1 VIPWE
6 ALSTETLLNPRLPSD
21 DLDRLRRLVARAG
34 PLAGHVWLAT
44 SGVSARL
51 KPVALAKRAL
61 LASAAAV
68 NDHLRVTARDVWLN
82 PLPAFH
88 VGGLGIHARAHLSGT
103 RVATLDAWA
112 PGAYRAAAAAAAA
125 TLSALVPTQVFDLV
139 RAGQPAPA
147 TLRAV
152 VVGGGALALALYRR
166 ARALGWPLLPSYGAT
181 ECGSQAATADLASL
195 DRDAVP
201 DLRVL
206 PHLALRAGADGRI
219 EIRGASLL
227 TGYAT
232 DQGLDDPKRDG
243 WWRTG
248 DLGLVR
254 EGTVTVAGRAGEV
267 VKVLGESV
275 AVGPLQLTLEI
286 AMLDL
291 TFAGDAALYA
301 LPDERA
307 GWRLGLAY
315 AGADP
320 AAAAALGAA
329 FNDRVAP
336 YERVSDVVGVA
347 RIPRSALGKVMVGE
361 LGELVGLV
369 KRER

>member
-1 VIPWE
+1 V
-6 ALSTETLLNPRLPSD
+6 
-21 DLDRLRRLVARAG
+21 V
-34 PLAGHVWLAT
+34 
-44 SGVSARL
+44 
-51 KPVALAKRAL
+51 
-61 LASAAAV
+61 
-68 NDHLRVTARDVWLN
+68 
-82 PLPAFH
+82 
-88 VGGLGIHARAHLSGT
+88 
-103 RVATLDAWA
+103 TLDAWA
-112 PGAYRAAAAAAAA
+112 PEAFRAAAAAAGA

-139 RAGQPAPA
+139 RAGLPAPA
-147 TLRAV
+147 SLRAV
-152 VVGGGALALALYRR
+152 VVGGVALAPALYRR

-195 DRDAVP
+195 ERDAVP
-201 DLRVL
+201 ELRIL
-206 PHLALRAGADGRI
+206 PHLVLRAGADGRI

-248 DLGLVR
+248 DVGLVR
-254 EGTVTVAGRAGEV
+254 EGTVAVSGRAGEV
-267 VKVLGESV
+267 VKILGESV
-275 AVGPLQLTLEI
+275 AVGPLRLTLEM

-291 TFAGDAALYA
+291 EFAGDAALYA

-329 FNDRVAP
+329 FNERVAP
-336 YERVSDVVGVA
+336 YERIMDVVEVA
-347 RIPRSALGKVMVGE
+347 RIPRSALGKVIIGE
-361 LGELVGLV
+361 LEQLV
-369 KRER
+369 KRET

>member
-6 ALSTETLLNPRLPSD
+6 APSTETLLNPRLPPD

-68 NDHLRVTARDVWLN
+68 NDHLRATARDVWLN

-88 VGGLGIHARAHLSGT
+88 VGGLGIHARAHLSGA
-103 RVATLDAWA
+103 RVVTLDAWA
-112 PGAYRAAAAAAAA
+112 AETYRAAAAAAGA

-139 RAGQPAPA
+139 RAGRPAPA
-147 TLRAV
+147 ALRAA
-152 VVGGGALALALYRR
+152 VVGGGALAPALYRR

-206 PHLALRAGADGRI
+206 PHLALRAADGRI

-254 EGTVTVAGRAGEV
+254 EGTVTVAGRVGEV

-320 AAAAALGAA
+320 AAAADLAAA
-329 FNDRVAP
+329 FNERVAP
-336 YERVSDVVGVA
+336 YERVTDVVEVA
-347 RIPRSALGKVMVGE
+347 RMPRSALGKVIVGE
-361 LGELVGLV
+361 LVELVELV

>member
-1 VIPWE
+1 MIPWE
-6 ALSTETLLNPRLPSD
+6 DPSTETLLNPRLPRD
-21 DLDRLRRLVARAG
+21 DLDRVRRLVARAG

-68 NDHLRVTARDVWLN
+68 NDHLRATARDVWLN

-88 VGGLGIHARAHLSGT
+88 VGGLGIHARAHRSGA
-103 RVATLDAWA
+103 RVVTLDAWA
-112 PGAYRAAAAAAAA
+112 PETYRAAAAAAGA

-139 RAGQPAPA
+139 RAGLPAPA
-147 TLRAV
+147 ALRAV
-152 VVGGGALALALYRR
+152 VVGGGPLAPALYRR

-201 DLRVL
+201 ELQIL

-243 WWRTG
+243 WWRTD

-254 EGTVTVAGRAGEV
+254 GGTVAVSGRAGEV

-275 AVGPLQLTLEI
+275 ALGPLQLALEI

-291 TFAGDAALYA
+291 GFAGEAALYA

-320 AAAAALGAA
+320 TTAAALGAA
-329 FNDRVAP
+329 FNERVAP
-336 YERVSDVVGVA
+336 YERVMDVVEVA
-347 RIPRSALGKVMVGE
+347 RIPRSALGKVIIGE
-361 LGELVGLV
+361 LEQLV
-369 KRER
+369 KRET

>member
-1 VIPWE
+1 MIPWE
-6 ALSTETLLNPRLPSD
+6 DPSTETLLNPRLPPD
-21 DLDRLRRLVARAG
+21 DLDRVRRLVARAG

-44 SGVSARL
+44 SGVSGRL

-68 NDHLRVTARDVWLN
+68 NVHLRATARDVWLN

-88 VGGLGIHARAHLSGT
+88 VGGLGIHARAYLSGT
-103 RVATLDAWA
+103 RVIALDPWA
-112 PGAYRAAAAAAAA
+112 PEPYCTAAAAAGA
-125 TLSALVPTQVFDLV
+125 TLSALVFTQVFDLV
-139 RAGQPAPA
+139 RAGLRAPPA
-147 TLRAV
+147 LRAV
-152 VVGGGALALALYRR
+152 VVGGGALAPALYQR

-181 ECGSQAATADLASL
+181 ECGSQAATAELASL
-195 DRDAVP
+195 ERDAVP

-206 PHLALRAGADGRI
+206 PHLALRAGPDTRI

-232 DQGLDDPKRDG
+232 DRGLDDPKRDG

-254 EGTVTVAGRAGEV
+254 EGTVTVSGRVGEV

-275 AVGPLQLTLEI
+275 ALGPLQLTLGI
-286 AMLDL
+286 VMLDL
-291 TFAGDAALYA
+291 RFAGDAALYA

-307 GWRLGLAY
+307 GWRIGLAY

-320 AAAAALGAA
+320 AAAATLGAA
-329 FNDRVAP
+329 FNERVAP
-336 YERVSDVVGVA
+336 YERVMDVVEVA

-361 LGELVGLV
+361 VVALV
-369 KRER
+369 KRET